1 MMFAGNAFLRPN
13 EAVGNSCL
21 DHAAEEL
28 EPQYRVNRRPA
39 LTGNRRPP
47 LTTPQWCNRQI
58 FLDPRG
64 LHGPAPR
71 RSLGPQAREP
81 DRRGNPVH
89 PKQDRSDPA
98 DWV

>member
-47 LTTPQWCNRQI
+47 LTTPQ
-58 FLDPRG
+58 
-64 LHGPAPR
+64 
-71 RSLGPQAREP
+71 
-81 DRRGNPVH
+81 
-89 PKQDRSDPA
+89 
-98 DWV
+98 